1 MDPDVSSD
9 ADRDRYGVGVSSYV
23 GFLLGTLG
31 LFAWA
36 VGQPLLIPSVGPSA
50 FALATLPEE
59 ESNLPQ
65 RVIAGQFIGAAVGL
79 LAYFLVVGDTM
90 PLSSVPPFSIAGL
103 RRVVAPFI
111 AVICTTVLMYV
122 PNLDHPPAYA
132 ATLLMA
138 HGLLR
143 SRIQIALFAV
153 AVVLLVGVHELIGR
167 RLDVWNLP
175 YPSGRTDDE

>member
-1 MDPDVSSD
+1 MDVDSNISQ
-9 ADRDRYGVGVSSYV
+9 RGYGVRVSSYV

-59 ESNLPQ
+59 ESNLPR

-79 LAYFLVVGDTM
+79 LAYFVVVGDSI
-90 PLSSVPPFSIAGL
+90 PLSSTAPFSVTGL
-103 RRVVAPFI
+103 RHVAAPFV
-111 AVICTTVLMYV
+111 AVILTTILMYV
-122 PNLDHPPAYA
+122 PDLDHPPAYA

-138 HGLLR
+138 HGLLN
-143 SRIQIALFAV
+143 SRAQIAAFAV
-153 AVVLLVGVHELIGR
+153 AVCLLVGAHETVGR
-167 RLDVWNLP
+167 RLDIWDLP
-175 YPSGRTDDE
+175 YPSERTGDK

>member
-1 MDPDVSSD
+1 MDFDMSVDEDWPG
-9 ADRDRYGVGVSSYV
+9 YGIRVSSYV

-59 ESNLPQ
+59 ELSLPR

-79 LAYFLVVGDTM
+79 LAYFVVVGGAM
-90 PLSSVPPFSIAGL
+90 PLSSAPPLSVTAL
-103 RRVVAPFI
+103 RRVAAPFI
-111 AVICTTVLMYV
+111 AVILTTVLMYV
-122 PNLDHPPAYA
+122 PDLEHPPAYA

-138 HGLLR
+138 HGLL
-143 SRIQIALFAV
+143 SSPVQIAAFAV
-153 AVVLLVGVHELIGR
+153 AVVLLVGVHELVGR
-167 RLDVWNLP
+167 RLDIWDLP
-175 YPSGRTDDE
+175 YPRERTGDK